1 MQGCWI
7 LMADADA
14 EARMLNANVCRWS
27 RCWCWL
33 SVFFLLQ
40 NTGDSMAKHR
50 HWRTNT
56 KDVFAFGHS
65 SMFCLFTQSRLLAAV
80 PAEFATQ
87 VDDEHLESCRDTDST
102 TFHISSFRSYI
113 SLSTT
118 FHVSSFHSYI
128 SLSTTFPLLFLMFLF
143 CYITQSTH
151 TCAHTCWDM
160 SRLYKDKMTKHEK
173 TKGHKDNNTKRQI
186 DNMKHHTN
194 IICLVFFHI
203 FLVFLS
209 ICSSVS
215 TLLTFKC
222 SLIMSFDIF
231 LNNIH
236 T

>member
-1 MQGCWI
+1 
-7 LMADADA
+7 
-14 EARMLNANVCRWS
+14 
-27 RCWCWL
+27 
-33 SVFFLLQ
+33 
-40 NTGDSMAKHR
+40 
-50 HWRTNT
+50 
-56 KDVFAFGHS
+56 
-65 SMFCLFTQSRLLAAV
+65 MFCLFTQSRLLAAV

-87 VDDEHLESCRDTDST
+87 VDDEHLDSCRDTDST

>member
-1 MQGCWI
+1 
-7 LMADADA
+7 
-14 EARMLNANVCRWS
+14 
-27 RCWCWL
+27 
-33 SVFFLLQ
+33 
-40 NTGDSMAKHR
+40 
-50 HWRTNT
+50 
-56 KDVFAFGHS
+56 
-65 SMFCLFTQSRLLAAV
+65 MFCLFTQSRLLAAV

-87 VDDEHLESCRDTDST
+87 VDDEHLDSCRDTDST
-102 TFHISSFRSYI
+102 TFHISSFR
-113 SLSTT
+113 
-118 FHVSSFHSYI
+118 SYI

-173 TKGHKDNNTKRQI
+173 TKGHKGNNTKRQI

-231 LNNIH
+231 LNNIL